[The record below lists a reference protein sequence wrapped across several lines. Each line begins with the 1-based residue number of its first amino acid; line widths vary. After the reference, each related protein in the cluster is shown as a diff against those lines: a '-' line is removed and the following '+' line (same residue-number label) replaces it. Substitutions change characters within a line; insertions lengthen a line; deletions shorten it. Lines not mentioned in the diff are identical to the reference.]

1 MVRNVSVKNKFEK
14 ASDYY
19 HHSEYRYNCAQA
31 MVCHYGGSEDEI
43 SEMKAMG
50 SGRAPNGYCGA
61 LQGALF
67 LLGKHSFPKDAYIKT
82 FAQQAGSPFCRQIRK
97 QKQISC
103 RQCVEI
109 ADKTLSSFLNN
120 HSNHDK

>member
-1 MVRNVSVKNKFEK
+1 MKNKFEK

-19 HHSEYRYNCAQA
+19 HHPDYRYNCAQA
-31 MVCHYGGSEDEI
+31 MVCHYGGSEGEI

-50 SGRAPNGYCGA
+50 SGRAPEGFCGA

-67 LLGKHSFPKDAYIKT
+67 LLDKQSLPKDTYIKT
-82 FAQQAGSPFCRQIRK
+82 FSQQAGSPYCRQIRK

-109 ADKTLSSFLNN
+109 ADKTLSSFLKKNDN
-120 HSNHDK
+120 T